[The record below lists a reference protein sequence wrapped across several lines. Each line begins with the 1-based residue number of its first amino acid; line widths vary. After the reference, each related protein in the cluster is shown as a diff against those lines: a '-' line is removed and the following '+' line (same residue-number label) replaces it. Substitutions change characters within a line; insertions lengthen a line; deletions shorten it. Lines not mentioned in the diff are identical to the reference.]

1 MYYIDERFNTKQ
13 RHQELNCKLYE
24 LNCQLYEL
32 NCQLHE
38 LNCQLHELNCQLHEL
53 NCQLYELN
61 CQLYEHTPAVSLPSQ
76 PQFGYLPLYIVS
88 AVGLRQYTIS

>member
-13 RHQELNCKLYE
+13 RHQELNCK
-24 LNCQLYEL
+24 
-32 NCQLHE
+32 
-38 LNCQLHELNCQLHEL
+38 
-53 NCQLYELN
+53 LYELN